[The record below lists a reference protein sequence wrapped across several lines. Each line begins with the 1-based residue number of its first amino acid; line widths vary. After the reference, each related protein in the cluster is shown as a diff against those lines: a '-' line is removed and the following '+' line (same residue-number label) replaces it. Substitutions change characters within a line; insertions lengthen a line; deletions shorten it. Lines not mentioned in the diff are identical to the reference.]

1 MHRTILKVSVF
12 VTFALLAIGMF
23 VGAQSVSEAPAG
35 YDGLTNGSTT
45 QAAMNS
51 AAEVFTEI
59 DTPATGL
66 GPIYNATSCVDCHQ
80 NMAVGGAAET
90 TVLRAGHVSQGEHTA
105 DNYFREFTRRRDTN
119 GSSSSFTAATAV
131 LTNGDTILDRSLI
144 NQRAICAEAQSHVM
158 PKDSSTTPRLSLS
171 ILGDGYV
178 EAVPDTTFEAL
189 AKQNGGEAI
198 RVPVLESP
206 TTNEVGRFGWKDQH
220 ASLLSFAGDAYLN
233 EMGITNALF
242 PDEVTTVCEPPGVPH
257 PNDTDNDI
265 ASFALFMRATKV
277 PTRGTI
283 TPQVTQGAV
292 IFQAIGCASC
302 HIGTMVT
309 APAGTTIHG
318 GTYVIS
324 DAVGGK
330 QFHPFGDFL
339 MHDIG
344 TGDGIQQNGP
354 ADTIYKIRTAPL
366 WGLRT
371 RTQMLHDASA
381 STVEQ
386 AILKHQHEAAI
397 QAQRY
402 RNLTPAQKLLLS
414 TFLRSL

>member
-1 MHRTILKVSVF
+1 
-12 VTFALLAIGMF
+12 
-23 VGAQSVSEAPAG
+23 
-35 YDGLTNGSTT
+35 
-45 QAAMNS
+45 
-51 AAEVFTEI
+51 
-59 DTPATGL
+59 
-66 GPIYNATSCVDCHQ
+66 
-80 NMAVGGAAET
+80 
-90 TVLRAGHVSQGEHTA
+90 
-105 DNYFREFTRRRDTN
+105 
-119 GSSSSFTAATAV
+119 
-131 LTNGDTILDRSLI
+131 
-144 NQRAICAEAQSHVM
+144 
-158 PKDSSTTPRLSLS
+158 
-171 ILGDGYV
+171 
-178 EAVPDTTFEAL
+178 
-189 AKQNGGEAI
+189 
-198 RVPVLESP
+198 
-206 TTNEVGRFGWKDQH
+206 
-220 ASLLSFAGDAYLN
+220 
-233 EMGITNALF
+233 
-242 PDEVTTVCEPPGVPH
+242 
-257 PNDTDNDI
+257 
-265 ASFALFMRATKV
+265 
-277 PTRGTI
+277 
-283 TPQVTQGAV
+283 V